1 MKKSK
6 KKLRGMTLVEVII
19 AILIFALLGMVLLGV
34 GNATDAHQ
42 RAARKTN
49 KKVNEEGPIAEAQSE
64 ENAILLNRDYQ
75 IVVGEKKAAGATDS
89 DEVKE
94 KGYKVVNPVT
104 IHGRLYS
111 VEKGLVDESTG
122 KLLTDDGTD
131 KGNNIPDP
139 NNDKGNFKFIEIDKP
154 VETTTTVAGAPP
166 VTTTTRAKYA
176 GEGD

>member
-49 KKVNEEGPIAEAQSE
+49 KKVNEEGPIAEAQSDK
-64 ENAILLNRDYQ
+64 NAILLNRDYQ
-75 IVVGEKKAAGATDS
+75 IVVGEKKAAEATDS

-111 VEKGLVDESTG
+111 VEDGQVDDVTG
-122 KLLTDDGTD
+122 ELATDAN
-131 KGNNIPDP
+131 GNNIPDP
-139 NNDKGNFKFIEIDKP
+139 NNDSGNFKFIEIDKP

-176 GEGD
+176 VEGD